1 MALSEKSYKMIERV
15 EKDIRRLGRELKRF
29 EELSNEELRERA
41 LHLVHEFE
49 VGVARAY
56 EPKYT
61 LTKPRRKAA

>member
-1 MALSEKSYKMIERV
+1 MALCEKSYKLIERV

-29 EELSNEELRERA
+29 EKLSDEELRERA

-61 LTKPRRKAA
+61 LTRKRKAA